1 VTTASAAKLSVMSP
15 VVPLER
21 DAIASALSDS
31 VAQSAWR
38 DRLLAMCGHDAPGA
52 LHIAVMHE
60 PFLSLLLTGHKTIE
74 SRFSVN
80 RVCPFQS
87 VAVGD
92 ILAIKAQ
99 SGPILGLA
107 LVEHA
112 AFYELDPATWKD
124 LRNKFSGPLCAEDD
138 SFWHQRARARYGS
151 LLRVAEPVRT
161 HALKI
166 NKRDRRGW
174 VRLENAYLQGALPV

>member
-1 VTTASAAKLSVMSP
+1 VTTAPTAKLPAMSS
-15 VVPLER
+15 VVPLDR
-21 DAIASALSDS
+21 DAIAAALSGL
-31 VAQSAWR
+31 VAESTWR
-38 DRLLAMCGHDAPGA
+38 ARLQALCGRDAPGA
-52 LHIAVMHE
+52 LHIAIMHE
-60 PFLSLLLTGHKTIE
+60 PFLSLLLTGRKTIE

-99 SGPILGLA
+99 SGPILGLTI
-107 LVEHA
+107 VEHA
-112 AFYELDPATWKD
+112 AFYELDPETWEY
-124 LRNKFSGPLCAEDD
+124 LRGEFSGALCAKND
-138 SFWHQRARARYGS
+138 SFWRQRADARYGS

-161 HALKI
+161 RPLNI

-174 VRLENAYLQGALPV
+174 VRLENAHLQGALPL